1 MTTGPA
7 RGEGERS
14 PASSWPGLAASA
26 ERAARAGCARIGTEH
41 LLLTLLDP
49 PHGGDEDSSSAQPW
63 SAPGLLR
70 RAGLSQTVVLVVVE
84 AVYGPGPRP
93 RSPGS
98 AVEPSDRA
106 RTVLDGAA
114 AIAAER
120 GADSTPTDDDVLA
133 ALISCPGGVAAAVLE
148 VLGVTTW
155 LRRAYEHPPSR
166 P

>member
-7 RGEGERS
+7 GRGSERS

-49 PHGGDEDSSSAQPW
+49 PRVDDDPSAQPW
-63 SAPGLLR
+63 IAPGLLG
-70 RAGLSQTVVLVVVE
+70 RAGLSQPVVLVVVE
-84 AVYGPGPRP
+84 AVHGPGPRP

-120 GADSTPTDDDVLA
+120 GTGSTPTDDDVLA
-133 ALISCPGGVAAAVLE
+133 ALVSCSGGVAAAVLE
-148 VLGVTTW
+148 ELGVTTW
-155 LRRAYEHPPSR
+155 LRRAYEHPR
-166 P
+166 